1 METEARFRP
10 MICIRVSHCIY
21 ADVAQAFAD
30 YTYRRLATSLMRI
43 SCTYRLDVRKR
54 KRTVA
59 WYDGLHVFMGMHGQI
74 RGLYSDV
81 RNGHS
86 VFVNIIFCREGEG
99 KKRKEERKY
108 IYSRVN
114 SSGERS
120 LVAVAESISRWT
132 FRFYSPRSTNALGQ
146 FCVLRTGVPLFFFSF
161 SYETTVFFIALSCLA
176 RVDC

>member
-1 METEARFRP
+1 MERASKWKRRHSFTPLPP

-74 RGLYSDV
+74 RGRAPPSLFIQ
-81 RNGHS
+81 RCTKRP
-86 VFVNIIFCREGEG
+86 FCLRKYHLLPGG
-99 KKRKEERKY
+99 WKRKREKKEKNIY
-108 IYSRVN
+108 IYI
-114 SSGERS
+114 
-120 LVAVAESISRWT
+120 L
-132 FRFYSPRSTNALGQ
+132 ALIPAD
-146 FCVLRTGVPLFFFSF
+146 VHW
-161 SYETTVFFIALSCLA
+161 
-176 RVDC
+176 